1 MIQIDLKGKV
11 ALVTGGSRGIG
22 AATVRTLA
30 RAGARVALNYR
41 RDEKSATKLAAEMA
55 REGCVVTIFKADVG
69 DFVEADSL
77 VHSVTDK
84 LGHLNILVNNAGI
97 WEPNPMDD
105 PRAEENWDRTI
116 Q

>member
-55 REGCVVTIFKADVG
+55 REGCVVVG
-69 DFVEADSL
+69 EIAAVHGAVGKCEEKRTVMQVVVKDS
-77 VHSVTDK
+77 TTAK
-84 LGHLNILVNNAGI
+84 
-97 WEPNPMDD
+97 
-105 PRAEENWDRTI
+105 
-116 Q
+116 